1 LIISCLISFF
11 RSFLIEN
18 KNSIYCKDRFGT
30 LKYLSFDEPELY
42 VCIIIRKNKIMIS
55 KVLNVLK
62 DKLNNEGII
71 GDSVVVADV
80 ARHDDGASGLND
92 KVIITL
98 LNVQEEPTLKNA
110 PRYNK
115 IMAGETALKYE
126 MRDPAYI
133 NLYVVISA
141 NRSSYDKSL
150 ASISKV
156 IEVIQANNI
165 LKYVDLSADRTQDF
179 SFRTEMHSVPFEQ
192 LSYVWGLLGGK
203 VMPSVLYKIS
213 VIKIE
218 GAGPVDVALID
229 QVDIKS
235 IAVDQP

>member
-1 LIISCLISFF
+1 M
-11 RSFLIEN
+11 
-18 KNSIYCKDRFGT
+18 
-30 LKYLSFDEPELY
+30 SFDEPELY
-42 VCIIIRKNKIMIS
+42 VCTIIRKNKIMIS

-62 DKLNNEGII
+62 DKLNTADII
-71 GDSVVVADV
+71 EDNVVVADV
-80 ARHDDGASGLND
+80 AKHDDGTSGLSD

-98 LNVQEEPTLKNA
+98 LNVQEESTLKNA

-115 IMAGETALKYE
+115 IMAGDTALKYE

-133 NLYVVISA
+133 NLYVMISA
-141 NRSSYDKSL
+141 NRSSYDISL

-156 IEVIQANNI
+156 IEVIQANNV
-165 LKYVDLSADRTQDF
+165 LKYVDISTDRSKDF

-218 GAGPVDVALID
+218 AAGPVDIALID

-235 IAVDQP
+235 IAVDQS